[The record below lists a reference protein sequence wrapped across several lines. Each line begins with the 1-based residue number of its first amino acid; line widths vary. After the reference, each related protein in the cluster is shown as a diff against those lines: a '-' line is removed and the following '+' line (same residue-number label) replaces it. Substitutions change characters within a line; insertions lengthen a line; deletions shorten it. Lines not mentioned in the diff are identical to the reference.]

1 MDSNGSADN
10 TQTEKSTAENSQRP
24 RREIHWFTT
33 LWHLHLHLFALYALL
48 LVFIQAKFLTVVFAF
63 VLGTFSLLGVTAG
76 SHRLWAHRTYTA
88 SLPLKVFLLLCQTA
102 SGTGSVY
109 DWVLEHRVHHKH
121 HGTDDDPFN
130 HKRGFLFSHLVSRV
144 ATRPSNW
151 EQLSKGVDMS
161 DIEAEP
167 LLMYQKRFY
176 WLLVPVLA
184 VIIPVN
190 LPVEFWDEDVFTTI
204 LIVFLLRYVIV
215 THAVWLITSGILVW
229 GLRPETNFS
238 YDTNLVFLVNLSMWP
253 HYHYLLPWDYQTDE
267 YYGSYC
273 RSCTTNLIRAW
284 AAVGWASGL
293 RTVDTAGVRAAV
305 ETSARDGTDL
315 ITAVEEQGRLYSER
329 IQSEHLIQRP
339 TLIF

>member
-1 MDSNGSADN
+1 MDSNGSAEN

-167 LLMYQKRFY
+167 LLMYQK
-176 WLLVPVLA
+176 
-184 VIIPVN
+184 
-190 LPVEFWDEDVFTTI
+190 
-204 LIVFLLRYVIV
+204 
-215 THAVWLITSGILVW
+215 S
-229 GLRPETNFS
+229 FS

-305 ETSARDGTDL
+305 ENSARDGTDL